1 MAKPATRTKTRK
13 PADGDKVPDFADI
26 TVKDLLKPYR
36 VTKGQD
42 FRLKDHPT
50 EDTRKAYDYDKVMA
64 AALLKDGVE
73 DLQKLQAK
81 LYADNRWSLLLI
93 FQAMDAAG
101 KDSTIAHVMSGVNPQ
116 GCQVSAFKRPSD
128 EELDHDFLWRTNKL
142 LPERGRIGIFNRS
155 YYEEVLVVRVHPDI
169 LKKQRIPEKLID
181 DEVWD
186 QRLKAIR
193 RMEHYLHDQ
202 GTKVVKFF
210 LHVSKDEQKRRFL
223 SRIDDP
229 AKNWKFES
237 ADLTER
243 ARFDDYMHCY
253 EEAIRATA
261 TKRAPWYVIPAD
273 DKKFMQV
280 AVLAAIRRELK
291 KLKLAF
297 PELSA
302 EERAKLADA
311 KKILASES
319 PKPPQ

>member
-1 MAKPATRTKTRK
+1 MTKATTKAKKVRAE
-13 PADGDKVPDFADI
+13 DKDQLPNFADI
-26 TVKDLLKPYR
+26 SVKDLLRPYR
-36 VTKGQD
+36 VTRGED

-50 EDTRKAYDYDKVMA
+50 EDTREAHNYDKVLA
-64 AALLKDGVE
+64 GALLKDGIE

-81 LYADNRWSLLLI
+81 LYADNRWSLLVI

-116 GCQVSAFKRPSD
+116 GCHVSTFKRPSD
-128 EELDHDFLWRTNKL
+128 EELDHDFLWRTNKS

-155 YYEEVLVVRVHPDI
+155 YYEEVLVVRVHPEI
-169 LKKQRIPEKLID
+169 LKKQRLPENLVD
-181 DEVWD
+181 DEIWD

-223 SRIDDP
+223 SRIEDP
-229 AKNWKFES
+229 SKNWKFEN

-280 AVLAAIRRELK
+280 AVMAAIRRELK
-291 KLKLAF
+291 KLKVEF
-297 PELSA
+297 PELSV
-302 EERAKLADA
+302 EDRAKLADA
-311 KKILASES
+311 KIILDKES
-319 PKPPQ
+319 KKPVK